1 MVTLFATKMAGGS
14 DDDDVILASL
24 EAFEQDGGIDGLQV
38 NLPENH
44 QKIKIKSFTSLSQP
58 STKTSTTTF
67 LHEDSHTF
75 CEKSSTTTDNAIRSI
90 VKKHLGIWLFGKYD
104 SGKILNI

>member
-1 MVTLFATKMAGGS
+1 MRKTSEK
-14 DDDDVILASL
+14 D
-24 EAFEQDGGIDGLQV
+24 
-38 NLPENH
+38 
-44 QKIKIKSFTSLSQP
+44 KKSFTYFSPP
-58 STKTSTTTF
+58 STKTSTITF

-75 CEKSSTTTDNAIRSI
+75 CEKSSPTNDNSIRSI